1 MRNFIRSC
9 AVHILLPVTAVA
21 ALSAM
26 TLSSISLSAM
36 AQDSAHSWQKQ
47 YNLSGAAALTIETGD
62 SAIAIHTC
70 GECTSLRIAVD
81 STRNLSDF
89 RLEEHQE
96 GGHVFFLFKEKP
108 RPIHFAMHWNEGAKT
123 HVTVETPAKLALEAH
138 SVDGGVT
145 AEGIEGS
152 IQIRA
157 IDGSVDL
164 THVQGAL
171 HLQTSD
177 GGIHVHE
184 SSGTIQARTS
194 DGHLNVDGNFSALEL
209 RSSDGEVRVALSP
222 GTRLESASQIQSS
235 DGKVAVVLPKDF
247 SADLDVSTSDGHVD
261 CVLPVSIE
269 HFDSH
274 DSGHHNLRGK
284 LNAGGV
290 PLTIHTSDG
299 SVHITAI

>member
-1 MRNFIRSC
+1 MRNFVRSF
-9 AVHILLPVTAVA
+9 AFHILLPVTALT

-26 TLSSISLSAM
+26 TLSAL
-36 AQDSAHSWQKQ
+36 AQDSEHSWQKQ
-47 YNLSGAAALTIETGD
+47 YTLSGAAALTIETGD

-70 GECTSLRIAVD
+70 GGCSTIRIAVD
-81 STRNLSDF
+81 STRKLSDF

-108 RPIHFAMHWNEGAKT
+108 LPVHFSMHSNERT
-123 HVTVETPAKLALEAH
+123 HITVETPAKLELEAR

-145 AEGIEGS
+145 AEGIEGT

-177 GGIHVHE
+177 GGIHVRE

-194 DGHLNVDGNFSALEL
+194 DGHLDVDGKFSALEL
-209 RSSDGEVRVALSP
+209 RSSDGEVRLALRP
-222 GTRLESASQIQSS
+222 GTRLESPSQIQSS
-235 DGKVAVVLPKDF
+235 DGKVAVVLPKDL

-261 CVLPVSIE
+261 CVLPVSVE

-274 DSGHHNLRGK
+274 GSGHHSLRGK

-299 SVHITAI
+299 SVHIAAI

>member
-9 AVHILLPVTAVA
+9 AFHILLPVTALA
-21 ALSAM
+21 ALGAM
-26 TLSSISLSAM
+26 TITAM
-36 AQDSAHSWQKQ
+36 AQDPEHSWQKQ
-47 YNLSGAAALTIETGD
+47 YTLSGPAALTIETGD

-70 GECTSLRIAVD
+70 GDCSTIRIAVE
-81 STRNLSDF
+81 STRKLSDF
-89 RLEEHQE
+89 RLEEHQK

-108 RPIHFAMHWNEGAKT
+108 RPVHFSVRWNEGERT
-123 HVTVETPAKLALEAH
+123 HITVETPAKLALEAR

-145 AEGIEGS
+145 AEGIEGT

-157 IDGSVDL
+157 VDGSVDL
-164 THVQGAL
+164 AHVQGAL

-177 GGIHVHE
+177 GGIQVRE

-194 DGHLNVDGNFSALEL
+194 DGHLDVDGKFSALEL
-209 RSSDGEVRVALSP
+209 RSSDGEVRLALRP
-222 GTRLESASQIQSS
+222 GTRLEAASQIQSS
-235 DGKVAVVLPKDF
+235 DGKVAVALPKDL

-261 CVLPVSIE
+261 CVLPVSVE
-269 HFDSH
+269 RFDSH
-274 DSGHHNLRGK
+274 GSGHHSLRGK

-299 SVHITAI
+299 SVHIAAI